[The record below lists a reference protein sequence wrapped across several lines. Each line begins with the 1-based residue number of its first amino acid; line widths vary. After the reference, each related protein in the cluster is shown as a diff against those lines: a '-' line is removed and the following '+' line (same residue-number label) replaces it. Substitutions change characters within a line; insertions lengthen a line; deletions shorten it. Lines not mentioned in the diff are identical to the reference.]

1 MDQSAVDYEQ
11 SLLDFPGTANGFP
24 DMDNRGS
31 DNRNGTADNM
41 AWAAMLQEEAQDQLN
56 NPEKYD
62 ISAIDIFS
70 YDWESA
76 SGNLIVKVNG

>member
-1 MDQSAVDYEQ
+1 MNKEVTIGD
-11 SLLDFPGTANGFP
+11 
-24 DMDNRGS
+24 
-31 DNRNGTADNM
+31 M

-62 ISAIDIFS
+62 ISAIYIFS
-70 YDWESA
+70 YEWESA